1 MGINIAIDGP
11 GGAGKSTVAR
21 AVAKQLGFIYVD
33 TGAIYRAIGLKFVR
47 TGKSFTNENII
58 SVLPGTELSLTHI
71 DGEQHIIIDG
81 EDVSSL
87 IRTQEI
93 SSAASKVSAVP
104 EVRAFLLDLQRD
116 IAKTTGAKIEFSED
130 IAAVDGADAIY
141 TDVWV
146 SMGEEAQFEE
156 RIKLLTPYRV
166 TMDMMNMTH
175 NPDCIFLHCLP
186 SFHDLETSVGREI
199 YEKYG
204 VAEQEVTDE
213 VFRAPCSKVFD
224 EAENRMHTIKAVMVA
239 TAGR

>member
-71 DGEQHIIIDG
+71 DGEQHIIIDD

-116 IAKTTGAKIEFSED
+116 IARKNNVIM
-130 IAAVDGADAIY
+130 DGR
-141 TDVWV
+141 DVGTV
-146 SMGEEAQFEE
+146 ILPNAEV
-156 RIKLLTPYRV
+156 K
-166 TMDMMNMTH
+166 
-175 NPDCIFLHCLP
+175 IFLTANVEVRARRRHRELMAKG
-186 SFHDLETSVGREI
+186 LETPDTFERVLKE
-199 YEKYG
+199 
-204 VAEQEVTDE
+204 VAERD
-213 VFRAPCSKVFD
+213 
-224 EAENRMHTIKAVMVA
+224 KADSERA
-239 TAGR
+239 TAPLKPAEDAVLVDTSDMDFEQSVQTVINIIRRKVNV

>member
-116 IAKTTGAKIEFSED
+116 IARKNNVIM
-130 IAAVDGADAIY
+130 DGR
-141 TDVWV
+141 DVGTV
-146 SMGEEAQFEE
+146 ILPNAEV
-156 RIKLLTPYRV
+156 K
-166 TMDMMNMTH
+166 
-175 NPDCIFLHCLP
+175 IFLTANVEVRARRRHRELMAKG
-186 SFHDLETSVGREI
+186 LETPDTFERVLKE
-199 YEKYG
+199 
-204 VAEQEVTDE
+204 VAERD
-213 VFRAPCSKVFD
+213 
-224 EAENRMHTIKAVMVA
+224 KADSERA
-239 TAGR
+239 TAPLKPAKDAVLVDTSDMDFEQSVQTVINIIRRKVNV

>member
-81 EDVSSL
+81 EDVSSF

-104 EVRAFLLDLQRD
+104 EVRAFLLDLQRN
-116 IAKTTGAKIEFSED
+116 IARKNNVIM
-130 IAAVDGADAIY
+130 DGR
-141 TDVWV
+141 DVGTV
-146 SMGEEAQFEE
+146 ILPNAEV
-156 RIKLLTPYRV
+156 K
-166 TMDMMNMTH
+166 
-175 NPDCIFLHCLP
+175 IFLTANVEVRARRRHRELMAKG
-186 SFHDLETSVGREI
+186 LETPDTFERVLKEA
-199 YEKYG
+199 
-204 VAEQEVTDE
+204 AERD
-213 VFRAPCSKVFD
+213 
-224 EAENRMHTIKAVMVA
+224 KADSERA
-239 TAGR
+239 TAPLKPAEDAVLVDTSDMDFEQSVQTVINIIRRKVNV

>member
-116 IAKTTGAKIEFSED
+116 IARKNNVIM
-130 IAAVDGADAIY
+130 DGR
-141 TDVWV
+141 DVGTV
-146 SMGEEAQFEE
+146 ILPNAEV
-156 RIKLLTPYRV
+156 K
-166 TMDMMNMTH
+166 
-175 NPDCIFLHCLP
+175 IFLTANVEVRARRRHRELMP
-186 SFHDLETSVGREI
+186 KGLETPDTFERVLKE
-199 YEKYG
+199 
-204 VAEQEVTDE
+204 VAERD
-213 VFRAPCSKVFD
+213 
-224 EAENRMHTIKAVMVA
+224 KADSERA
-239 TAGR
+239 TAPLKPAEDAVLVDTSDMDFEQSVQTVINIIRRKVNV

>member
-33 TGAIYRAIGLKFVR
+33 TGAIFRAIGLKFVR

-116 IAKTTGAKIEFSED
+116 IARKNNVIM
-130 IAAVDGADAIY
+130 DGR
-141 TDVWV
+141 DVGTV
-146 SMGEEAQFEE
+146 ILPNAEV
-156 RIKLLTPYRV
+156 K
-166 TMDMMNMTH
+166 
-175 NPDCIFLHCLP
+175 IFLTANVEVRARRRHRELMAKG
-186 SFHDLETSVGREI
+186 LETPDTFERVLKE
-199 YEKYG
+199 
-204 VAEQEVTDE
+204 VAERD
-213 VFRAPCSKVFD
+213 
-224 EAENRMHTIKAVMVA
+224 KADSERA
-239 TAGR
+239 TAPLKPAEDAVLVDTSDMDFEQSVQTVINIIRRKVNV

>member
-33 TGAIYRAIGLKFVR
+33 TGAIYRAIGLKFVM

-116 IAKTTGAKIEFSED
+116 IARKNNVIM
-130 IAAVDGADAIY
+130 DGR
-141 TDVWV
+141 DVGTV
-146 SMGEEAQFEE
+146 ILPNAEV
-156 RIKLLTPYRV
+156 K
-166 TMDMMNMTH
+166 
-175 NPDCIFLHCLP
+175 IFLTANVEVRARRRHRELMAKG
-186 SFHDLETSVGREI
+186 LETPDTFERVLKE
-199 YEKYG
+199 
-204 VAEQEVTDE
+204 VAERD
-213 VFRAPCSKVFD
+213 
-224 EAENRMHTIKAVMVA
+224 KADSERA
-239 TAGR
+239 TAPLKPAEDAVLVDTSDMDFEQSVQTVINIIRRKVNV

>member
-116 IAKTTGAKIEFSED
+116 IARKNNVIM
-130 IAAVDGADAIY
+130 DGR
-141 TDVWV
+141 DVGTV
-146 SMGEEAQFEE
+146 ILPNAEV
-156 RIKLLTPYRV
+156 K
-166 TMDMMNMTH
+166 
-175 NPDCIFLHCLP
+175 IFLTANVEVRARRRHRELMAKG
-186 SFHDLETSVGREI
+186 LETPDTFERVLKE
-199 YEKYG
+199 
-204 VAEQEVTDE
+204 VAD
-213 VFRAPCSKVFD
+213 RD
-224 EAENRMHTIKAVMVA
+224 KADSERA
-239 TAGR
+239 TAPLKPAEDAVLVDTSDMDFDQSVQTVINIIRRKVNV

>member
-116 IAKTTGAKIEFSED
+116 IARKNNVIM
-130 IAAVDGADAIY
+130 DGR
-141 TDVWV
+141 DVGTV
-146 SMGEEAQFEE
+146 ILPNAEV
-156 RIKLLTPYRV
+156 K
-166 TMDMMNMTH
+166 
-175 NPDCIFLHCLP
+175 IFLTANVEVRARRRHRELMAKG
-186 SFHDLETSVGREI
+186 LETPDTFELVLKE
-199 YEKYG
+199 
-204 VAEQEVTDE
+204 VAERD
-213 VFRAPCSKVFD
+213 
-224 EAENRMHTIKAVMVA
+224 KADSERA
-239 TAGR
+239 TAPLKPAEDAVLVDTSDMDFEQSVQTVINIIRRKVNV

>member
-81 EDVSSL
+81 EDVSSF

-104 EVRAFLLDLQRD
+104 EVRAFLLDLQRN
-116 IAKTTGAKIEFSED
+116 IARKNNVIM
-130 IAAVDGADAIY
+130 DGR
-141 TDVWV
+141 DVGTV
-146 SMGEEAQFEE
+146 ILPNAEV
-156 RIKLLTPYRV
+156 K
-166 TMDMMNMTH
+166 
-175 NPDCIFLHCLP
+175 IFLTANVEVRARRRHRELMAKG
-186 SFHDLETSVGREI
+186 LETPDTFERVLKE
-199 YEKYG
+199 
-204 VAEQEVTDE
+204 VAERD
-213 VFRAPCSKVFD
+213 
-224 EAENRMHTIKAVMVA
+224 KADSERA
-239 TAGR
+239 TAPLKPAEDAVLVDTSDMDFEQSVQTVINIIRRKVNV

>member
-47 TGKSFTNENII
+47 TGMPFTNENII

-93 SSAASKVSAVP
+93 SSAASKVSAIP

-116 IAKTTGAKIEFSED
+116 IARKNNVIM
-130 IAAVDGADAIY
+130 DGR
-141 TDVWV
+141 DVGTV
-146 SMGEEAQFEE
+146 ILPNAEV
-156 RIKLLTPYRV
+156 K
-166 TMDMMNMTH
+166 
-175 NPDCIFLHCLP
+175 IFLTANVEVRARRRHKELMAKG
-186 SFHDLETSVGREI
+186 LETPDTFERVL
-199 YEKYG
+199 K
-204 VAEQEVTDE
+204 EVSERD
-213 VFRAPCSKVFD
+213 
-224 EAENRMHTIKAVMVA
+224 KADSERA
-239 TAGR
+239 TAPLKPAEDAVLVDTSDMDFEQSVQTVINIIRRKVNV

>member
-1 MGINIAIDGP
+1 MGINIAIDAP

-116 IAKTTGAKIEFSED
+116 IARKNNVIM
-130 IAAVDGADAIY
+130 DGR
-141 TDVWV
+141 DVGTV
-146 SMGEEAQFEE
+146 ILPNAEV
-156 RIKLLTPYRV
+156 K
-166 TMDMMNMTH
+166 
-175 NPDCIFLHCLP
+175 IFLTANVEVRARRRHRELMAKG
-186 SFHDLETSVGREI
+186 LETPDTFERVLKE
-199 YEKYG
+199 
-204 VAEQEVTDE
+204 VAERD
-213 VFRAPCSKVFD
+213 
-224 EAENRMHTIKAVMVA
+224 KADSERA
-239 TAGR
+239 TAPLKPAEDAVLVDTSDMDFEQSVQTVINIIRRKVNV

>member
-21 AVAKQLGFIYVD
+21 AVAKQLGFIYID

-116 IAKTTGAKIEFSED
+116 IARKNNVIM
-130 IAAVDGADAIY
+130 DGR
-141 TDVWV
+141 DVGTV
-146 SMGEEAQFEE
+146 ILPNAEV
-156 RIKLLTPYRV
+156 K
-166 TMDMMNMTH
+166 
-175 NPDCIFLHCLP
+175 IFLTANVEVRARRRHRELMAKG
-186 SFHDLETSVGREI
+186 LETPDTFERVLKE
-199 YEKYG
+199 
-204 VAEQEVTDE
+204 VAERD
-213 VFRAPCSKVFD
+213 
-224 EAENRMHTIKAVMVA
+224 KADSERA
-239 TAGR
+239 TAPLKPAEDAVLVDTSDMDFEQSVQTVINIIRRKVNV

>member
-116 IAKTTGAKIEFSED
+116 IARNNNVIM
-130 IAAVDGADAIY
+130 DGR
-141 TDVWV
+141 DVGTV
-146 SMGEEAQFEE
+146 ILPNAEV
-156 RIKLLTPYRV
+156 K
-166 TMDMMNMTH
+166 
-175 NPDCIFLHCLP
+175 IFLTANVEVRARRRHRELMAKG
-186 SFHDLETSVGREI
+186 LETPDTFERVLKE
-199 YEKYG
+199 
-204 VAEQEVTDE
+204 VAERD
-213 VFRAPCSKVFD
+213 
-224 EAENRMHTIKAVMVA
+224 KADSERA
-239 TAGR
+239 TAPLKPAEDAVLVDTSDMDFEQSVQTVINIIRRKVNV

>member
-11 GGAGKSTVAR
+11 GGVGKSTVAR
-21 AVAKQLGFIYVD
+21 AAAKQLGFIYVD

-116 IAKTTGAKIEFSED
+116 IARKNNVIM
-130 IAAVDGADAIY
+130 DGR
-141 TDVWV
+141 DVGTV
-146 SMGEEAQFEE
+146 ILPNAEG
-156 RIKLLTPYRV
+156 K
-166 TMDMMNMTH
+166 
-175 NPDCIFLHCLP
+175 IFLTANVEVRARRRHRELMAKG
-186 SFHDLETSVGREI
+186 LETPDTFERVLKE
-199 YEKYG
+199 
-204 VAEQEVTDE
+204 VAERD
-213 VFRAPCSKVFD
+213 
-224 EAENRMHTIKAVMVA
+224 KADSERA
-239 TAGR
+239 TAPLKPAEDAVLVDTSDMDFEQSVQTVINIIRRKVNV

>member
-116 IAKTTGAKIEFSED
+116 IARKNNVIM
-130 IAAVDGADAIY
+130 DGR
-141 TDVWV
+141 DVGTV
-146 SMGEEAQFEE
+146 ILPNAEV
-156 RIKLLTPYRV
+156 K
-166 TMDMMNMTH
+166 
-175 NPDCIFLHCLP
+175 IFLTATVEVRARRRHRELMAKG
-186 SFHDLETSVGREI
+186 LETPDTFERVLKE
-199 YEKYG
+199 
-204 VAEQEVTDE
+204 VAERD
-213 VFRAPCSKVFD
+213 
-224 EAENRMHTIKAVMVA
+224 KADSERA
-239 TAGR
+239 TAPLKPAEDAVLVDTSDMDFEQSVQTVINIIRRKVNV

>member
-21 AVAKQLGFIYVD
+21 ALAKQLGFIYVD

-116 IAKTTGAKIEFSED
+116 IARKNNVIM
-130 IAAVDGADAIY
+130 DGR
-141 TDVWV
+141 DVGTV
-146 SMGEEAQFEE
+146 ILPNAEV
-156 RIKLLTPYRV
+156 K
-166 TMDMMNMTH
+166 
-175 NPDCIFLHCLP
+175 IFLTANVEVRARRRHRELMAKG
-186 SFHDLETSVGREI
+186 LETPDTFERVLKE
-199 YEKYG
+199 
-204 VAEQEVTDE
+204 VAERD
-213 VFRAPCSKVFD
+213 
-224 EAENRMHTIKAVMVA
+224 KADSERA
-239 TAGR
+239 TAPLKPAEDAVLVDTSDMDFEQSVQTVINIIRRKVNV

>member
-104 EVRAFLLDLQRD
+104 EVRAFLLDLQRE
-116 IAKTTGAKIEFSED
+116 IARKNNVIM
-130 IAAVDGADAIY
+130 DGR
-141 TDVWV
+141 DVGTV
-146 SMGEEAQFEE
+146 ILPNAEV
-156 RIKLLTPYRV
+156 K
-166 TMDMMNMTH
+166 
-175 NPDCIFLHCLP
+175 IFLTANVEVRARRRHRELMAKG
-186 SFHDLETSVGREI
+186 LETPDTFERVLKE
-199 YEKYG
+199 
-204 VAEQEVTDE
+204 VAERD
-213 VFRAPCSKVFD
+213 
-224 EAENRMHTIKAVMVA
+224 KADSERA
-239 TAGR
+239 TAPLKPAEDAVLVDTSDMDFEQSVQTVINIIRRKVNV

>member
-116 IAKTTGAKIEFSED
+116 IARKNNVIM
-130 IAAVDGADAIY
+130 DGR
-141 TDVWV
+141 DVGTV
-146 SMGEEAQFEE
+146 ILPNAEV
-156 RIKLLTPYRV
+156 K
-166 TMDMMNMTH
+166 
-175 NPDCIFLHCLP
+175 IFLTANVEVRARRRHRELMAKG
-186 SFHDLETSVGREI
+186 LETPDTFERVLKE
-199 YEKYG
+199 
-204 VAEQEVTDE
+204 VAERD
-213 VFRAPCSKVFD
+213 
-224 EAENRMHTIKAVMVA
+224 KADSERA
-239 TAGR
+239 TAPLKPAEDAVLVDTSDMDFEQLVQTVINIIRRKVNV

>member
-116 IAKTTGAKIEFSED
+116 IARKNNVIM
-130 IAAVDGADAIY
+130 DGR
-141 TDVWV
+141 DVGTV
-146 SMGEEAQFEE
+146 ILPNAEV
-156 RIKLLTPYRV
+156 K
-166 TMDMMNMTH
+166 
-175 NPDCIFLHCLP
+175 IFLTANVEIRARRRHRELMAKG
-186 SFHDLETSVGREI
+186 LETPETFERVLKE
-199 YEKYG
+199 
-204 VAEQEVTDE
+204 VAERD
-213 VFRAPCSKVFD
+213 
-224 EAENRMHTIKAVMVA
+224 KADSERA
-239 TAGR
+239 TAPLKPAEDAVLVDTSDMDFEQSVQTVINIIRRKVNV

>member
-1 MGINIAIDGP
+1 MFNIAIDGP

-116 IAKTTGAKIEFSED
+116 IARKNNVIM
-130 IAAVDGADAIY
+130 DGR
-141 TDVWV
+141 DVGTV
-146 SMGEEAQFEE
+146 ILPNAEV
-156 RIKLLTPYRV
+156 K
-166 TMDMMNMTH
+166 
-175 NPDCIFLHCLP
+175 IFLTANVEVRARRRHRELMAKG
-186 SFHDLETSVGREI
+186 LETPDTFERVLKE
-199 YEKYG
+199 
-204 VAEQEVTDE
+204 VAERD
-213 VFRAPCSKVFD
+213 
-224 EAENRMHTIKAVMVA
+224 KADSERA
-239 TAGR
+239 TAPLKPAEDAVLVDTSDMDFEQSVQTVINIIRRKVNV

>member
-116 IAKTTGAKIEFSED
+116 IARKNNVIM
-130 IAAVDGADAIY
+130 DGR
-141 TDVWV
+141 DVGTV
-146 SMGEEAQFEE
+146 ILPNAEV
-156 RIKLLTPYRV
+156 K
-166 TMDMMNMTH
+166 
-175 NPDCIFLHCLP
+175 IFLTANVEVRARRRHRELMAKG
-186 SFHDLETSVGREI
+186 LETPDTFERVFKE
-199 YEKYG
+199 
-204 VAEQEVTDE
+204 VAERD
-213 VFRAPCSKVFD
+213 
-224 EAENRMHTIKAVMVA
+224 KADSERA
-239 TAGR
+239 TAPLKPAEDAVLVDTSDMDFEQSVQTVINIIRRKVNV

>member
-58 SVLPGTELSLTHI
+58 SVLPGIELSLTHI

-116 IAKTTGAKIEFSED
+116 IARKNNVIM
-130 IAAVDGADAIY
+130 DGR
-141 TDVWV
+141 DVGTV
-146 SMGEEAQFEE
+146 ILPNAEV
-156 RIKLLTPYRV
+156 K
-166 TMDMMNMTH
+166 
-175 NPDCIFLHCLP
+175 IFLTANVEVRARRRHRELMAKG
-186 SFHDLETSVGREI
+186 LETPDTFERVLKE
-199 YEKYG
+199 
-204 VAEQEVTDE
+204 VAERD
-213 VFRAPCSKVFD
+213 
-224 EAENRMHTIKAVMVA
+224 KADSERA
-239 TAGR
+239 TAPLKPAEDAVLVDTSDMDFEQSVQTVINIIRRKVNV

>member
-81 EDVSSL
+81 EDVSSF

-104 EVRAFLLDLQRD
+104 EVRAFLLDLQRN
-116 IAKTTGAKIEFSED
+116 IARKNNVIM
-130 IAAVDGADAIY
+130 DGR
-141 TDVWV
+141 DVGKV
-146 SMGEEAQFEE
+146 ILPNAEV
-156 RIKLLTPYRV
+156 K
-166 TMDMMNMTH
+166 
-175 NPDCIFLHCLP
+175 IFLTANVEVRARRRHRELMAKG
-186 SFHDLETSVGREI
+186 LETPDTFERVLKE
-199 YEKYG
+199 
-204 VAEQEVTDE
+204 VAERD
-213 VFRAPCSKVFD
+213 
-224 EAENRMHTIKAVMVA
+224 KADSERA
-239 TAGR
+239 TAPLKPAEDAVLVDTSDMDFEQSVQTVINIIRRKVNV

>member
-116 IAKTTGAKIEFSED
+116 IARKNNVIM
-130 IAAVDGADAIY
+130 DGR
-141 TDVWV
+141 DVGTV
-146 SMGEEAQFEE
+146 ILPNAEV
-156 RIKLLTPYRV
+156 K
-166 TMDMMNMTH
+166 
-175 NPDCIFLHCLP
+175 IFLTANVEVRARRRHRELMAKG
-186 SFHDLETSVGREI
+186 LETPDTLERVLKE
-199 YEKYG
+199 
-204 VAEQEVTDE
+204 VAERD
-213 VFRAPCSKVFD
+213 
-224 EAENRMHTIKAVMVA
+224 KADSERA
-239 TAGR
+239 TAPLKPAEDAVLVDTSDMDFEQSVQTVINIIRRKVNV

>member
-1 MGINIAIDGP
+1 M
-11 GGAGKSTVAR
+11 
-21 AVAKQLGFIYVD
+21 AKQLGFIYVD

-116 IAKTTGAKIEFSED
+116 IARKNNVIM
-130 IAAVDGADAIY
+130 DGR
-141 TDVWV
+141 DVGTV
-146 SMGEEAQFEE
+146 ILPNAEV
-156 RIKLLTPYRV
+156 K
-166 TMDMMNMTH
+166 
-175 NPDCIFLHCLP
+175 IFLTANVEVRARRRHRDLMAKG
-186 SFHDLETSVGREI
+186 LETPDTFERVLKE
-199 YEKYG
+199 
-204 VAEQEVTDE
+204 VAERD
-213 VFRAPCSKVFD
+213 
-224 EAENRMHTIKAVMVA
+224 KADSERA
-239 TAGR
+239 TAPLKPAEDAVLVDTSDMDFEQSVQTVINIIRRKVNV

>member
-116 IAKTTGAKIEFSED
+116 IARKNNVIM
-130 IAAVDGADAIY
+130 DGR
-141 TDVWV
+141 DVGTV
-146 SMGEEAQFEE
+146 ILPNAEV
-156 RIKLLTPYRV
+156 K
-166 TMDMMNMTH
+166 
-175 NPDCIFLHCLP
+175 IFLTANVEVRARRRHRELMAKG
-186 SFHDLETSVGREI
+186 LETPDTFDRVLKE
-199 YEKYG
+199 
-204 VAEQEVTDE
+204 VAERD
-213 VFRAPCSKVFD
+213 
-224 EAENRMHTIKAVMVA
+224 KADSERA
-239 TAGR
+239 TAPLKPAEDAVLVDTSDMDFEQSVQTVINIIRRKVNV

>member
-81 EDVSSL
+81 EDVSSF

-104 EVRAFLLDLQRD
+104 EVRAFLLDLQRN
-116 IAKTTGAKIEFSED
+116 IARKNNVIM
-130 IAAVDGADAIY
+130 DGR
-141 TDVWV
+141 DVGTV
-146 SMGEEAQFEE
+146 ILPNAEV
-156 RIKLLTPYRV
+156 K
-166 TMDMMNMTH
+166 
-175 NPDCIFLHCLP
+175 IFLTANVEVRARRRHRGLMAKG
-186 SFHDLETSVGREI
+186 LETPDTFERVLKE
-199 YEKYG
+199 
-204 VAEQEVTDE
+204 VAERD
-213 VFRAPCSKVFD
+213 
-224 EAENRMHTIKAVMVA
+224 KADSERA
-239 TAGR
+239 TAPLKPAEDAVLVDTSDMDFEQSVQTVINIIRRKVNV

>member
-11 GGAGKSTVAR
+11 GSAGKSTVAR

-81 EDVSSL
+81 EDVSSF

-104 EVRAFLLDLQRD
+104 EVRAFLLDLQRN
-116 IAKTTGAKIEFSED
+116 IARKNNVIM
-130 IAAVDGADAIY
+130 DGR
-141 TDVWV
+141 DVGTV
-146 SMGEEAQFEE
+146 ILPNAEV
-156 RIKLLTPYRV
+156 K
-166 TMDMMNMTH
+166 
-175 NPDCIFLHCLP
+175 IFLTANVEVRARRRHRELMAKG
-186 SFHDLETSVGREI
+186 LETPDTFERVLKE
-199 YEKYG
+199 
-204 VAEQEVTDE
+204 VAERD
-213 VFRAPCSKVFD
+213 
-224 EAENRMHTIKAVMVA
+224 KADSERA
-239 TAGR
+239 TAPLKPAEDAVLVDTSDMDFEQSVQTVINIIRRKVNV

>member
-1 MGINIAIDGP
+1 MFNIAIDGP

-81 EDVSSL
+81 EDVSSF

-104 EVRAFLLDLQRD
+104 EVRAFLLDLQRN
-116 IAKTTGAKIEFSED
+116 IARKNNVIM
-130 IAAVDGADAIY
+130 DGR
-141 TDVWV
+141 DVGTV
-146 SMGEEAQFEE
+146 ILPNAEV
-156 RIKLLTPYRV
+156 K
-166 TMDMMNMTH
+166 
-175 NPDCIFLHCLP
+175 IFLTANVEVRARRRHRELMAKG
-186 SFHDLETSVGREI
+186 LETPDTFERVLKE
-199 YEKYG
+199 
-204 VAEQEVTDE
+204 VAERD
-213 VFRAPCSKVFD
+213 
-224 EAENRMHTIKAVMVA
+224 KADSERA
-239 TAGR
+239 TAPLKPAEDAVLVDTSDMDFEQSVQTVINIIRRKVNV

>member
-11 GGAGKSTVAR
+11 GGAGKITVAR

-47 TGKSFTNENII
+47 TGKFFTNENII

-116 IAKTTGAKIEFSED
+116 IARKNNVIM
-130 IAAVDGADAIY
+130 DGR
-141 TDVWV
+141 DVGTV
-146 SMGEEAQFEE
+146 ILPNAEV
-156 RIKLLTPYRV
+156 K
-166 TMDMMNMTH
+166 
-175 NPDCIFLHCLP
+175 IFLTANVEVRARRRHRELMAKG
-186 SFHDLETSVGREI
+186 LETPDTFERVLKE
-199 YEKYG
+199 
-204 VAEQEVTDE
+204 VAERD
-213 VFRAPCSKVFD
+213 
-224 EAENRMHTIKAVMVA
+224 KADSERA
-239 TAGR
+239 TAPLKPAEDAVLVDTSDMDFEQSVQTVINIIRRKVNV

>member
-116 IAKTTGAKIEFSED
+116 IARKNNVIM
-130 IAAVDGADAIY
+130 DGR
-141 TDVWV
+141 DVGTV
-146 SMGEEAQFEE
+146 ILPNAEV
-156 RIKLLTPYRV
+156 K
-166 TMDMMNMTH
+166 
-175 NPDCIFLHCLP
+175 IFLTANVEVRARRRHKELMAKG
-186 SFHDLETSVGREI
+186 LETPDTFERVLKE
-199 YEKYG
+199 
-204 VAEQEVTDE
+204 VAERD
-213 VFRAPCSKVFD
+213 
-224 EAENRMHTIKAVMVA
+224 KADSERA
-239 TAGR
+239 TAPLKPAEDAVLVDTSDMDFEQSVQTVINIIRRKVNV

>member
-116 IAKTTGAKIEFSED
+116 IARKNNVIM
-130 IAAVDGADAIY
+130 DGR
-141 TDVWV
+141 DVGTV
-146 SMGEEAQFEE
+146 ILPNAEV
-156 RIKLLTPYRV
+156 K
-166 TMDMMNMTH
+166 
-175 NPDCIFLHCLP
+175 IFLTANFEVRARRRHRELMAKG
-186 SFHDLETSVGREI
+186 LETPDTFERVLKE
-199 YEKYG
+199 
-204 VAEQEVTDE
+204 VAERD
-213 VFRAPCSKVFD
+213 
-224 EAENRMHTIKAVMVA
+224 KADSERA
-239 TAGR
+239 TAPLKPAEDAVLVDTSDMDFEQSVQTVINIIRRKVNV

>member
-116 IAKTTGAKIEFSED
+116 IARKNNVIM
-130 IAAVDGADAIY
+130 DGR
-141 TDVWV
+141 DVGTV
-146 SMGEEAQFEE
+146 ILPNAEV
-156 RIKLLTPYRV
+156 K
-166 TMDMMNMTH
+166 
-175 NPDCIFLHCLP
+175 IFLTANVEVRARRRHRELMAKG
-186 SFHDLETSVGREI
+186 LETPDTFERVLKE
-199 YEKYG
+199 
-204 VAEQEVTDE
+204 VAERD
-213 VFRAPCSKVFD
+213 
-224 EAENRMHTIKAVMVA
+224 KADSERA
-239 TAGR
+239 TAPLKPAEDAVLVDTSDMAFEQSVQTVINIIRRKVNV

>member
-116 IAKTTGAKIEFSED
+116 IARKNNVIM
-130 IAAVDGADAIY
+130 DGR
-141 TDVWV
+141 DVGTV
-146 SMGEEAQFEE
+146 ILPNAEV
-156 RIKLLTPYRV
+156 K
-166 TMDMMNMTH
+166 
-175 NPDCIFLHCLP
+175 IFLTANVEVRARRRHRELMAKG
-186 SFHDLETSVGREI
+186 LETPDTFERVL
-199 YEKYG
+199 K
-204 VAEQEVTDE
+204 EVSERD
-213 VFRAPCSKVFD
+213 
-224 EAENRMHTIKAVMVA
+224 KADSERA
-239 TAGR
+239 TAPLKPAEDAVLVDTSDMDFEQSVQTVINIIRRKVNV

>member
-81 EDVSSL
+81 EDVSSF

-104 EVRAFLLDLQRD
+104 EVRAFLLDLQRN
-116 IAKTTGAKIEFSED
+116 IARKNNVI
-130 IAAVDGADAIY
+130 IDGR
-141 TDVWV
+141 DVGTV
-146 SMGEEAQFEE
+146 ILPNAEV
-156 RIKLLTPYRV
+156 K
-166 TMDMMNMTH
+166 
-175 NPDCIFLHCLP
+175 IFLTANVEVRARRRHRELMAKG
-186 SFHDLETSVGREI
+186 LETPDTFERVLKE
-199 YEKYG
+199 
-204 VAEQEVTDE
+204 VAERD
-213 VFRAPCSKVFD
+213 
-224 EAENRMHTIKAVMVA
+224 KADSERA
-239 TAGR
+239 TAPLKPAEDAVLVDTSDMDFEQSVQTVINIIRRKVNV

>member
-116 IAKTTGAKIEFSED
+116 IARKNNVIMDGRDVGTVILPNAK
-130 IAAVDGADAIY
+130 V
-141 TDVWV
+141 
-146 SMGEEAQFEE
+146 
-156 RIKLLTPYRV
+156 K
-166 TMDMMNMTH
+166 
-175 NPDCIFLHCLP
+175 IFLTANVEVRARRRHRELMAKG
-186 SFHDLETSVGREI
+186 LETPDTFERVLKE
-199 YEKYG
+199 
-204 VAEQEVTDE
+204 VAERD
-213 VFRAPCSKVFD
+213 
-224 EAENRMHTIKAVMVA
+224 KADSERA
-239 TAGR
+239 TAPLKPAEDAVLVDTSDMDFEQSVQTVINIIRRKVNV